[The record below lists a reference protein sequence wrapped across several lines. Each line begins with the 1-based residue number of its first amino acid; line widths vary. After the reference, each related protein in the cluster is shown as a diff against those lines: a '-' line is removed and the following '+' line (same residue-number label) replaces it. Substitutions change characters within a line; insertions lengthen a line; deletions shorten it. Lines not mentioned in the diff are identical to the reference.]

1 MKHDINYPSS
11 DGKTQIHAIIWEPED
26 TPKAILQI
34 CHGMVDYADRYND
47 FAQHAADQGYY
58 VVANDNLRHGASVV
72 TDDQH
77 GYFGHPN
84 GNECVI
90 ADIHTLRTMTQKKYP
105 DLPYFFLGHSMGS
118 YMLRKYLC
126 LHGENL
132 SGAVIMG
139 TGCVPDGTMKFGMTL
154 CKFLAFFRGWNYR
167 SKLVQK
173 LSYSKPYHKFDLYGK
188 DYTNSWLTKDV
199 EHVKKYYSDP
209 RCTFLFTLNGYYG
222 LMEAVYFDNQMD
234 NIKKVP
240 KDLPVFMVS
249 GADDPVGDLG
259 EGVKKVYHM
268 YKDAGVDD
276 LTYRLYE
283 TDRHEILNETD
294 RDQVY
299 ADICAWMSV
308 RIAQI

>member
-58 VVANDNLRHGASVV
+58 VVANDHLGHGASVV

-118 YMLRKYLC
+118 
-126 LHGENL
+126 
-132 SGAVIMG
+132 
-139 TGCVPDGTMKFGMTL
+139 F
-154 CKFLAFFRGWNYR
+154 
-167 SKLVQK
+167 
-173 LSYSKPYHKFDLYGK
+173 
-188 DYTNSWLTKDV
+188 
-199 EHVKKYYSDP
+199 
-209 RCTFLFTLNGYYG
+209 
-222 LMEAVYFDNQMD
+222 
-234 NIKKVP
+234 
-240 KDLPVFMVS
+240 
-249 GADDPVGDLG
+249 
-259 EGVKKVYHM
+259 
-268 YKDAGVDD
+268 
-276 LTYRLYE
+276 
-283 TDRHEILNETD
+283 
-294 RDQVY
+294 
-299 ADICAWMSV
+299 
-308 RIAQI
+308 